1 MKPRILALI
10 VLLPIVV
17 LSLLPSAQVQS
28 KSNNWTPTQRSSTA
42 AAIAVSARG
51 SSSVPP
57 ASGIPLALFS
67 MHVQS
72 ELFSG
77 MPWPSVSFGSMRL
90 WDTYTTWH
98 DLNPSPG
105 NFNWP
110 ALDRWLDVAQQHG
123 VDVIYAFGA
132 TPTLA
137 SSNPTGKCDYNPGA
151 CYPPKDMQD
160 WDNFVRAIATH
171 AAGRIKY
178 WEMWNEANQHEYWS
192 GGIPALVM
200 MTQHASAIIKSISPN
215 AMIFTPSAVGGAV
228 DTSTFLDKFFAAG
241 GGAFVDGV
249 AFHGYVNSIPAIP
262 EDVNRIVDAVQ
273 RVMAARGQSGKPLWD
288 TEGSWGSSDHLPGD
302 DARMA
307 FVARHYIL
315 QWSKGVQRFYWYAW
329 NDKSYGTLFKS
340 STGTLEKAGMAYAQ
354 VESWLVGA
362 NLTAPCSASRES
374 TWTCDLTLASGASG
388 EIVWNAVVN
397 IPATIPFTPA
407 SNFAQ
412 CTDLDGKIT
421 QLSSGPIQIGG
432 KPILLIGS
440 RARHAST
447 KKSARDSETG
457 RINTV
462 SRRVAERLKS
472 PVMGS
477 LEPWLVF

>member
-1 MKPRILALI
+1 LRTRTLAPIILLS
-10 VLLPIVV
+10 IVV
-17 LSLLPSAQVQS
+17 LASLPTSQAQS
-28 KSNNWTPTQRSSTA
+28 KDNNRTQARRASTT
-42 AAIAVSARG
+42 SARAAVG
-51 SSSVPP
+51 SP
-57 ASGIPLALFS
+57 AASPAGGVPLALFS

-77 MPWPSVSFGSMRL
+77 MPWPSVSFGSLRL
-90 WDTYTTWH
+90 WDTHTTWN

-105 NFNWP
+105 KFNWP
-110 ALDRWLDVAQQHG
+110 ALDRWLDAAQQHG
-123 VDVIYAFGA
+123 VDVLYTFGA
-132 TPTLA
+132 TPTWA

-151 CYPPKDMQD
+151 CYPPADMQD

-192 GGIPALVM
+192 GGLPALVM
-200 MTQHASAIIKSISPN
+200 MTQHASAIIKSLAPS
-215 AMIFTPSAVGGAV
+215 AMIFTPSAVGGSV
-228 DTSTFLDKFFAAG
+228 DTSIFLDKFFVAG

-262 EDVNRIVDAVQ
+262 EDVNRIVDHVQ
-273 RVMAARGQSGKPLWD
+273 NVMAAHGQSGKPLWD
-288 TEGSWGSSDHLPGD
+288 TEGSWGPSEHLSGD

-340 STGTLEKAGMAYAQ
+340 STRTLEKAGMAYAQ

-362 NLTAPCSASRES
+362 TLTTPCSAREDS
-374 TWTCDLTLASGASG
+374 TWSCDLTLAGGGVG
-388 EIVWNAVVN
+388 EIVWNAAVR

-407 SNFAQ
+407 SNFTQ
-412 CTDLDGKIT
+412 YTDLDGKIT
-421 QLSSGPIQIGG
+421 QFSRGPIQIGS
-432 KPILLIGS
+432 KPILLIDV
-440 RARHAST
+440 RAPHAPT
-447 KKSARDSETG
+447 KKSARNDEAR
-457 RINTV
+457 RIN
-462 SRRVAERLKS
+462 
-472 PVMGS
+472 
-477 LEPWLVF
+477 

>member
-1 MKPRILALI
+1 MRTRIFALITSLSVGVLAL
-10 VLLPIVV
+10 
-17 LSLLPSAQVQS
+17 
-28 KSNNWTPTQRSSTA
+28 
-42 AAIAVSARG
+42 
-51 SSSVPP
+51 PP
-57 ASGIPLALFS
+57 ASQAQSKGNNQTPTRRVSTTKAGAIDSSAVSPTDGVPLALFS
-67 MHVQS
+67 MHIQS

-77 MPWPSVSFGSMRL
+77 MPWPSVSFGSIRL
-90 WDTYTTWH
+90 WDTYTTWN

-105 NFNWP
+105 HFNWP
-110 ALDRWLDVAQQHG
+110 ALDRWLDAAQQHG
-123 VDVIYAFGA
+123 VDVIYTFGA
-132 TPTLA
+132 TPTWA

-151 CYPPKDMQD
+151 CYPPANMQD
-160 WDNFVRAIATH
+160 WDNFVRAMATH

-192 GGIPALVM
+192 GGLPALVT
-200 MTQHASAIIKSISPN
+200 MTQHASAIIKSIAPN
-215 AMIFTPSAVGGAV
+215 AMIFTPSGVGGAV
-228 DTSTFLDKFFAAG
+228 DTSTFLDKFLAAG

-262 EDVNRIVDAVQ
+262 EDVNRIVDQVQ
-273 RVMAARGQSGKPLWD
+273 NVMVARGQSAKPLWD
-288 TEGSWGSSDHLPGD
+288 TEGSWGPSEHLTGD

-362 NLTAPCSASRES
+362 NLTAPCSASSES
-374 TWTCDLTLASGASG
+374 TWTCDLTLAGGASG

-407 SNFAQ
+407 SNFTQ
-412 CTDLDGKIT
+412 CTDLDGKVT
-421 QLSSGPIQIGG
+421 QLSGGPIQIGG
-432 KPILLIGS
+432 KPILLTEV
-440 RARHAST
+440 RAPHAPA
-447 KKSARDSETG
+447 KKSARNGETG
-457 RINTV
+457 RINTMPQLA
-462 SRRVAERLKS
+462 AERLES
-472 PVMGS
+472 QAMGI
-477 LEPWLVF
+477 PKIN